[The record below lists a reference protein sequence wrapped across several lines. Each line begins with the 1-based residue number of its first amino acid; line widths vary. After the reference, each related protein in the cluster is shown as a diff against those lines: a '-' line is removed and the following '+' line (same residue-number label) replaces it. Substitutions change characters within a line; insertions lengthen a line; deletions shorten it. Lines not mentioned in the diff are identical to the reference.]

1 MGDSIQKFWEEQTL
15 NEEVIENYTR
25 NVYDIIDLYK
35 LLSPLEKVTVKKLI
49 RKQEIF

>member
-1 MGDSIQKFWEEQTL
+1 MSDSVQKFWEQEPL
-15 NEEVIENYTR
+15 NEEIIENYTQ

-35 LLSPLEKVTVKKLI
+35 LLSPLEKVAIKKLI